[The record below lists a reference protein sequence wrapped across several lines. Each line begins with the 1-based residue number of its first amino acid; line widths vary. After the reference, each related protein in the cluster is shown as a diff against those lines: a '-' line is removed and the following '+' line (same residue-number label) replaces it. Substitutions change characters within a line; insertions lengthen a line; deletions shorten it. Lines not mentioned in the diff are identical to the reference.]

1 MKGILVLILAAV
13 IGYVSYQYAYPILA
27 GYVKFEKQK
36 KPVAVV
42 EAPKPVVKKEI
53 VVVEAPKPAME
64 APKPEPKPVME
75 APKPEPMPEAP
86 KPVVDPNAFV
96 APTLKTIEE
105 VTQNW
110 TAIPAGAFPRQITIK
125 RDLQLNMKIGNSNAG
140 TQVKAGGSL
149 YAVGQDGT
157 NIFVSPSDTSPMKGL
172 VAIEDT
178 NFKDVLTQGYEQW
191 KINHLATLKRAHEFK
206 LAAAERAKNAPAA
219 AKGGAKAAAGN
230 DQPAKDKDGTYPL
243 LLASI
248 KSGQVT
254 EIKLASVKEW
264 GEAKL
269 TEGYWIIPVK
279 YETETMFG
287 KFDTEAAA
295 YVKNGAVEKW
305 IYTGSG
311 EVVP

>member
-1 MKGILVLILAAV
+1 MKGILVLILAAA

-27 GYVKFEKQK
+27 GYVKFEKK
-36 KPVAVV
+36 KKEVAVV

-53 VVVEAPKPAME
+53 VVVEP
-64 APKPEPKPVME
+64 PKPVME
-75 APKPEPMPEAP
+75 APKPMPVMETPKPEPMPETP

-96 APTLKTIEE
+96 APTLKSIEE

-110 TAIPAGAFPRQITIK
+110 AVIPPGAFPRQVTIK
-125 RDLQLNMKIGNSNAG
+125 RDLQLNMKIGNSTAG
-140 TQVKAGGSL
+140 TQIKAGGSL
-149 YAVGQDGT
+149 YAVGQDGS
-157 NIFVSPSDTSPMKGL
+157 NLYVSPSDTSPMKGL
-172 VAIEDT
+172 VPIEDT
-178 NFKDVLTQGYEQW
+178 NIKDVLTQGYEQW
-191 KINHLATLKRAHEFK
+191 KINHIATLKRAHEYK
-206 LAAAERAKNAPAA
+206 LAAAERAKNAPPT
-219 AKGGAKAAAGN
+219 AKGGTAKAGN

-243 LLASI
+243 LLASM

-254 EIKLASVKEW
+254 EIKPAAIKEW